1 VVRRLAARQLEFQVM
16 DVVWDAEVALTP
28 AEVHERLPGGERL
41 AYTTVMTILVRLWKK
56 KLLRRALKGRAYAYS
71 PTQSRGEYA
80 ARRMHEILTTSGA
93 SEDALARFVEGLDA
107 DGRAQLRAVLKR
119 RTRK

>member
-1 VVRRLAARQLEFQVM
+1 MVRRLAARQLESQVM
-16 DVVWDAEVALTP
+16 GVLWDAEVPLTP
-28 AEVHERLPGGERL
+28 GEVHERLPGGERL

-56 KLLRRALKGRAYAYS
+56 KLLQRVHQGRAYAYS

-93 SEDALARFVEGLDA
+93 SEDALARFIEGLDPE
-107 DGRAQLRAVLKR
+107 GRAQLRSLLKG
-119 RTRK
+119 RTKK